1 MYNTSD
7 FARKA
12 DLASLKLDVDNIGI
26 NKLKTALTVLN
37 KLSNVAD
44 NNVVKKHCIMNWLKR
59 LIALFRK
66 IF

>member
-44 NNVVKKHCIMNWLKR
+44 NNVVKKHCIMN
-59 LIALFRK
+59 
-66 IF
+66 